1 MNLPIND
8 ILSEAAVR
16 LGLKDTR
23 IGTLQKRQDELAE
36 SIRRN
41 NNKLNEQKKKVA
53 LIDGQLS
60 EKKKEYD
67 AAGPGIKA
75 IVKRELVLLL
85 KQLDRIAEPVDA
97 IADALE
103 RDQMIKDK
111 IDMLILA
118 ETNPPDAEGIED
130 IMIDLKTWLKSNEG
144 VAIAAETLAGTKY
157 TSPESA
163 TDDERISAIGKTPES
178 AVPPVKDEYDERI
191 SQIV

>member
-41 NNKLNEQKKKVA
+41 YNKLNEQKKKVA
-53 LIDGQLS
+53 LVDEKLS

-67 AAGPGIKA
+67 AAGPGLKA
-75 IVKRELVLLL
+75 IVKRELILLL
-85 KQLDRIAEPVDA
+85 KQQDRIAEPVAA
-97 IADALE
+97 IADALG

-130 IMIDLKTWLKSNEG
+130 IMIDLKTWLKSNESV
-144 VAIAAETLAGTKY
+144 VAAAETLADTQY
-157 TSPESA
+157 TSTESA
-163 TDDERISAIGKTPES
+163 ADDERISALGKTPES